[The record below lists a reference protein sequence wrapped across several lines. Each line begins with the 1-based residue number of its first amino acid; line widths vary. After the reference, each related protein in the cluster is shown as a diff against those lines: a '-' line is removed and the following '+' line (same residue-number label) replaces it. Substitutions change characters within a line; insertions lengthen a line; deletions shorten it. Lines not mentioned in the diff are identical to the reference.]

1 MKLKSLF
8 LALALSLGVSAP
20 AFAAGII
27 TVSEKG
33 AFLQTQASDG
43 TIAVQKL
50 PGFSFVNA
58 AHADEPVMNKP
69 LAEASPRPE
78 PQSAADAG
86 KLALEI
92 FTAIKSGN
100 WGLAAALAL
109 MLVVYGARLFL
120 LPKMNPQAVPLM
132 VAVLGVVAGIA
143 SALSAGAPV
152 LSSILMGLF
161 VGAAASGM
169 WEQVFKHILPEPPK
183 PAAEQKA
190 PDAAQA

>member
-1 MKLKSLF
+1 MRAVFTAAVLTLC
-8 LALALSLGVSAP
+8 LAAP
-20 AFAAGII
+20 AFAAAVI
-27 TVSEKG
+27 TVDQSG
-33 AFLQTQASDG
+33 AVLQEQAPDG
-43 TIAVQKL
+43 TLTMTLL
-50 PGFSFVNA
+50 PL
-58 AHADEPVMNKP
+58 AHAEEPVLNKP

-92 FTAIKSGN
+92 FTAVKSGN

-109 MLVVYGARLFL
+109 MLVVYAARLFL
-120 LPKMNPQAVPLM
+120 LPKMNPQAVPLV
-132 VAVLGVVAGIA
+132 VAFLGVIGGIA

-152 LSSILMGLF
+152 LSAVLMGLF

-183 PAAEQKA
+183 PVAQQKA
-190 PDAAQA
+190 PDAPSA